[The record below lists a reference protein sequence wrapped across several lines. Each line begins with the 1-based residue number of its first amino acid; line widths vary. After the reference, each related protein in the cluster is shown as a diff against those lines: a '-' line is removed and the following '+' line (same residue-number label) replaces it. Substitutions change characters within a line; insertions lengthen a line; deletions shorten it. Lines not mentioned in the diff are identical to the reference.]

1 MHHIPCADAFKPPV
15 AVGGIGGS
23 GTRLIAGLL
32 RDAGVFMGEDLNVSN
47 DLLWFTL
54 LFKYEHVCDLSN
66 DRFDWLTR
74 ILTAGL
80 TGGARLDAGSRDQV
94 MKLACEARPDQPTEL
109 LKDAA
114 DSLVAAAA
122 RPAHGR
128 RWGWKEPNTHVVI
141 ERLWRHLPDLR
152 YVHVVRHGVDMA
164 FSGNQNQLALWGPRV
179 LGSDGDASPPRSL
192 RYWCKVHRRLQA
204 LLTAN
209 PQRMYWLD
217 YDEFCRNPEEGFEH
231 LRRFLALPA
240 AAVPDLSAVRK
251 PGESRHASRGP
262 SGFASADLAYVSS
275 LGYRIAWQERAV
287 ECDA

>member
-1 MHHIPCADAFKPPV
+1 MSHIPPIDAVKPPV
-15 AVGGIGGS
+15 AIGGIGGS

-32 RDAGVFMGEDLNVSN
+32 REAGVFMGEDLNASN

-54 LFKYEHVCDLSN
+54 LFKYERVCDIDDAQF
-66 DRFDWLTR
+66 DRLVD
-74 ILTAGL
+74 ILAAGL
-80 TGGARLDAGSRDQV
+80 AGGAPLDACSRV
-94 MKLACEARPDQPTEL
+94 LIAELADKARPNQPTEQL
-109 LKDAA
+109 RDAA

-141 ERLWRHLPDLR
+141 ERLWRRLPDLR

-179 LGSDGDASPPRSL
+179 LGNDGDPSPPRSL
-192 RYWCKVHRRLQA
+192 RYWCQVHRRLQA
-204 LLTAN
+204 SLATN

-217 YDEFCRNPEEGFEH
+217 YDQFCRNPEEGFEH

-240 AAVPDLSAVRK
+240 TAVPDLSVVRK
-251 PGESRHASRGP
+251 PGEPRHASLGL
-262 SGFASADLAYVSS
+262 SGFAPADLAYVSS
-275 LGYRIAWQERAV
+275 LGYRIATQARRV
-287 ECDA
+287 ESNA